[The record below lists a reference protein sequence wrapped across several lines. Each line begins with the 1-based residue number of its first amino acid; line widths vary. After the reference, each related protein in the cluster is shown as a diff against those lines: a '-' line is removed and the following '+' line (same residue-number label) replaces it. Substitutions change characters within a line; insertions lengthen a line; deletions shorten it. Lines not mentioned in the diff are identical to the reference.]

1 MNQMMVLYFSR
12 NRTTA
17 PSTWMMPFL
26 IPCGGV
32 DGEPVAFSPLFV
44 IGHDGIVLIY

>member
-17 PSTWMMPFL
+17 PSTWMMPFPA
-26 IPCGGV
+26 PCAVV

-44 IGHDGIVLIY
+44 IGHDRIVLIY